1 MYIAFTYDPRIVCVV
16 VIVTFLHPLVD
27 KSHVIYCRLEAVMF
41 RHDS

>member
-1 MYIAFTYDPRIVCVV
+1 MYNAFTYVPKIVYVF

-27 KSHVIYCRLEAVMF
+27 KSHVSYCRLEAVMF